1 MIIGESARFC
11 VEEYKLS
18 PKMMILP
25 DSLGISVHYT
35 QFPQEP
41 REPWVEIPHFYKQ
54 AWAKVGYFSDLYQIR
69 TLKPG
74 YSIFLS
80 ARLVIIPINRQFS
93 RDLVL

>member
-41 REPWVEIPHFYKQ
+41 GEPSRINFE
-54 AWAKVGYFSDLYQIR
+54 L
-69 TLKPG
+69 
-74 YSIFLS
+74 
-80 ARLVIIPINRQFS
+80 LVVR
-93 RDLVL
+93 